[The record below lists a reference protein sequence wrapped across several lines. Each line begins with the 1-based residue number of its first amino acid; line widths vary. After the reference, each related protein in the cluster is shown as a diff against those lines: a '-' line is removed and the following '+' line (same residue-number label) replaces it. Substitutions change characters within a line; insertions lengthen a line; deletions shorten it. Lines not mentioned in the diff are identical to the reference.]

1 MSILNRSH
9 AHLPVADR
17 VLALGRAAENFAE
30 EAEEEIS
37 EGRFQRSM
45 AIVAALS
52 AVVSG
57 YEAYS
62 QHLRGAFS
70 DRLMWTPVW
79 LTVPVALSAFAS
91 LYSRVAARVLLPLA
105 SLVSVV
111 DGVLGFALHLR
122 GIGRMPGGFK
132 VGQYNIVM
140 GPPVFAP
147 MLVTIVGV
155 LGLLASV
162 LRPEV
167 LPLDRVAEEDSIAS
181 RILSATRRDDDA
193 LFGGRVARAISR
205 GRFQKGMAI
214 TSAFF
219 AILAGGEAYF
229 GHMRGSF
236 NQRLMWLPVWA
247 TPPMVAA
254 GIGAVWSRSVAKT
267 LLPAASLVNFFVGL
281 IGFFL
286 HLRGI
291 KRMPGGFSNFEFN
304 ATMGPP
310 LFVPLLFT
318 SVGLM
323 GLIASLF
330 HRGDD

>member
-1 MSILNRSH
+1 MS
-9 AHLPVADR
+9 VAKEF
-17 VLALGRAAENFAE
+17 VE
-30 EAEEEIS
+30 EAEYATREIS

-45 AIVAALS
+45 AVVAAFS
-52 AVVSG
+52 AIVSG

-70 DRLMWTPVW
+70 NRWMWTPVW
-79 LTVPVALSAFAS
+79 LTVPVVLSAFGAVFSRAS
-91 LYSRVAARVLLPLA
+91 ARVLLPVA
-105 SLVSVV
+105 SLVSLL
-111 DGVLGFALHLR
+111 DGVVGFALHLR
-122 GIGRMPGGFK
+122 GIDRMPGGTK

-140 GPPVFAP
+140 GPPIFAP
-147 MLVTIVGV
+147 LLLSIVGV
-155 LGLLASV
+155 LGLLASM
-162 LRPEV
+162 LRPEIWPPSRV
-167 LPLDRVAEEDSIAS
+167 EEEESPLRIMLTPTRHAREVMLGGDVESAVAH
-181 RILSATRRDDDA
+181 
-193 LFGGRVARAISR
+193 
-205 GRFQKGMAI
+205 GRFQKGMAL

-236 NQRLMWLPVWA
+236 NQRLMWLPVWV

-254 GIGAVWSRSVAKT
+254 GVGTLWSRTVAKT
-267 LLPAASLVNFFVGL
+267 ILPVASLVNFFVGL
-281 IGFFL
+281 LGFFL

-291 KRMPGGFSNFEFN
+291 KRMPGGFSNLEFN
-304 ATMGPP
+304 STMGPP

-330 HRGDD
+330 HRRDE